1 MTYSEAK
8 NELKQY
14 AKEVK
19 RVYKND
25 KPAQREALNDYCDML
40 LRHLAQPRNGYS
52 EAKLYQYETWLTN
65 LTCKLHP

>member
-25 KPAQREALNDYCDML
+25 KPAQRLALNNYCDLMMTL
-40 LRHLAQPRNGYS
+40 LAQPRNGYS